1 MKMHFFR
8 LYLLDTIQ
16 SPLIVSVFSC
26 KGVEIDDCM
35 MVVDDDRMFLSQGEP
50 FASRK
55 PYRES
60 NENKESANSQQV
72 EAVITEVGPYT
83 IGEYLGR
90 GGFGEVR
97 VGINQLSGEKV
108 ALKFLRKCDI
118 CTVKAAERTGTEI
131 QCLSSLNHPNIIR
144 LFVVCST
151 LHHLVFINIDAQ
163 CAYMILTI

>member
-1 MKMHFFR
+1 
-8 LYLLDTIQ
+8 
-16 SPLIVSVFSC
+16 
-26 KGVEIDDCM
+26 M

-60 NENKESANSQQV
+60 NENKESATSQQV

-144 LFVVCST
+144 LFVVCSN
-151 LHHLVFINIDAQ
+151 LINFYFIYFIYFDMQTAL
-163 CAYMILTI
+163 MKLTF